1 MTARRDAAIIIAGVL
16 GFLAMV
22 AVNLD
27 VPSPVRILLGVPLV
41 FVLPGFALVCAV
53 VPGGELPEGERLLAS
68 LGASTAIAVCSAVAL
83 GATVGLS
90 ARSAAA
96 LLGCVTI
103 VASACAWRRMPRL
116 ERVPGEGVR

>member
-1 MTARRDAAIIIAGVL
+1 MTARRDAEIIIAGSL
-16 GFLAMV
+16 GFLAIV
-22 AVNLD
+22 AVNLGA
-27 VPSPVRILLGVPLV
+27 PSPVRIVLGLPLV
-41 FVLPGFALVCAV
+41 FALPGFALVCAV
-53 VPGGELPEGERLLAS
+53 VPGGELTSGERLLAS
-68 LGASTAIAVCSAVAL
+68 LGASTAIAVCSTVAL

-116 ERVPGEGVR
+116 EGGPR

>member
-1 MTARRDAAIIIAGVL
+1 MTARRDAAIIIAGSVKL
-16 GFLAMV
+16 LAIV

-27 VPSPVRILLGVPLV
+27 VPSPVRILLGLPLV
-41 FVLPGFALVCAV
+41 FGLPGFALVCAA
-53 VPGGELPEGERLLAS
+53 VPGELTDGERLLAS
-68 LGASTAIAVCSAVAL
+68 VGASIAIAVCSAVLL

-103 VASACAWRRMPRL
+103 VASACAWHRMPRL
-116 ERVPGEGVR
+116 ERGPR